1 MIYGRSVTRCL
12 ACTVLLLLGLASAHS
27 LPAAAASGDAP
38 ALTRLARQLQD
49 SPMPMRSDFAWL
61 ALTQMAAFYTEEAE
75 RARLET
81 RSTPR
86 ARDAV
91 QWAASVDAYAGRIAS
106 LAASI
111 GSESAINISVGISN
125 EVHVYVD
132 GQPVILSAAISN
144 QQAAYEA
151 RVLERYCTLY
161 ICEDLLQDV
170 DYGEPALSAEYVT
183 TDPGIAYWSF
193 SQYTG
198 PVCMTNDGLEFQ
210 FQQLSDL
217 AVKRAVC
224 SRVVAELSELA
235 SALAREQQRGMSIN
249 WKVLVI
255 HPAPPGTENRVRIT
269 LRDEIRLMLP
279 TLAGSPQLVKIVRP
293 WLTARVRGDSFQL
306 VVLNAEYMM
315 GLREP
320 AEPETGT
327 QRYPA
332 FTIEYE

>member
-1 MIYGRSVTRCL
+1 
-12 ACTVLLLLGLASAHS
+12 
-27 LPAAAASGDAP
+27 
-38 ALTRLARQLQD
+38 
-49 SPMPMRSDFAWL
+49 MPMRSDFAWL

-111 GSESAINISVGISN
+111 SSESAINISVGISN

-193 SQYTG
+193 SQHTG

-224 SRVVAELSELA
+224 SLSLIHISEPTRRRDSSRMPS
-235 SALAREQQRGMSIN
+235 SA
-249 WKVLVI
+249 
-255 HPAPPGTENRVRIT
+255 
-269 LRDEIRLMLP
+269 
-279 TLAGSPQLVKIVRP
+279 
-293 WLTARVRGDSFQL
+293 
-306 VVLNAEYMM
+306 
-315 GLREP
+315 
-320 AEPETGT
+320 
-327 QRYPA
+327 
-332 FTIEYE
+332 